1 MRFATFIAMSQL
13 VFTILLSATAVQ
25 IGWWLV
31 AVWLLCRKERARE
44 DAPPRPVSVIICARN
59 EAPRLRERLPAILRQ
74 QYSDFEVLVV
84 DHHSTDDTAAVLA
97 GLAGEYPQ
105 LRILQAKTEATAGKK
120 EALTQGIAAARH
132 DLLLLTDADCRPASP
147 FWLQRMAA
155 KAGQRTQLVLGYG
168 PYEKRPGLL
177 NAFVRFEAAYTALQY
192 LAFALAG
199 LPYMGVGRNLL
210 YDRSLFRQ
218 TGGFAGH
225 TELASG
231 DDDLF
236 VNAVATGS
244 NTRICLQPEAF
255 TWSEPKTTW
264 RDYVRQKRR
273 HLSTAVRYRFVHQL
287 ALSMLAGSQML
298 HYGLAAFC
306 LLAGIHP
313 GAACSLL
320 LLRWGL
326 LTGLAFP
333 LTRRLAVADL
343 RFFFPLLDL
352 GLCGYY
358 LYFLPAAFF
367 PKKRPLW

>member
-1 MRFATFIAMSQL
+1 MSQL

-31 AVWLLCRKERARE
+31 AAWLLCRKERARE

-192 LAFALAG
+192 FAFALAG

-255 TWSEPKTTW
+255 TWSEPKTTC